1 MNVYQNAV
9 VLFDIDGTLLRGA
22 GPHHKLALMEGIRQV
37 TNLSA
42 TFDGIDT
49 AGQLDR
55 DLLVALLRNA
65 GHPSPKVHLP
75 ALIEAC
81 QNAYLEHC
89 PADLSSFVCP
99 GVLDFLQ
106 RLAHGGAHLG
116 LVTGNLSVIAWK
128 KMELAGLR
136 SYFSFGAF
144 AEDGHTRVELA
155 RLAVQRANSN
165 PAARVTLIG
174 DHANDIAAAK
184 ANGYSSV
191 AVATGVLSFE
201 ELSAHAPDYLVHSLD
216 ELSVEC
222 VL

>member
-1 MNVYQNAV
+1 MNVHQNAV

-22 GPHHKLALMEGIRQV
+22 GPHHKLALIEGIRQV
-37 TNLSA
+37 TYLST

-49 AGQLDR
+49 AGQLDC
-55 DLLVALLRNA
+55 DLLVALLRKA
-65 GHPSPKVHLP
+65 GDPSPHVHLP

-81 QNAYLEHC
+81 QTAYLEHC
-89 PADLSSFVCP
+89 PADLSCFVCP
-99 GVLDFLQ
+99 GVRDFLQ
-106 RLAHGGAHLG
+106 RLAGAQLG
-116 LVTGNLSVIAWK
+116 LVTGNLSAIAWK
-128 KMELAGLR
+128 KMELARLR

-144 AEDGHTRVELA
+144 AEDGHTRAELA
-155 RLAVQRANSN
+155 RVAVQRANPH

-201 ELSAHAPDYLVHSLD
+201 ELSAQAPDYLVHSLD
-216 ELSVEC
+216 KLPVEC

>member
-1 MNVYQNAV
+1 MNGYQNAV

-22 GPHHKLALMEGIRQV
+22 GAHHKLALIKGIRQV
-37 TNLSA
+37 TNLFA

-55 DLLVALLRNA
+55 DLLVGLLRNA
-65 GHPSPKVHLP
+65 GDPSPEVHLP

-81 QNAYLEHC
+81 QTAYLEHC

-106 RLAHGGAHLG
+106 QLAHGAHLG
-116 LVTGNLSVIAWK
+116 LVTGNLSAIAWK

-144 AEDGHTRVELA
+144 AEDGHTRAELA
-155 RLAVQRANSN
+155 RVAVQRANSN
-165 PAARVTLIG
+165 PVARVTLIG

-201 ELSAHAPDYLVHSLD
+201 ELSAQAPDYLVHSLD
-216 ELSVEC
+216 ELPVEC